1 MSAPTEE
8 GNHAMRPITRRTALA
23 AALAL
28 PAIGARAQAL
38 QRPLRM
44 IVPFAAGGVAD
55 LTARAVGQRIS
66 PLLGQPVVIDNRPGA
81 GGIVAGQQLMAAPA
95 DGHTLLVASNGTAIS
110 RSLFRSLPFD
120 PLRDFAPVVTMGA
133 FPIAV
138 LVAPNSP
145 IRDIPD
151 LLARMRA
158 NPGRMNIGS
167 ISVGST
173 QNLSAELFKIRTATR
188 AETVVFP
195 ATPQLVTAMLRGDVD
210 AAFEIT
216 GPIFGQIQSG
226 AIRVLAVT
234 SATRAQSLP
243 NVPTLQEQGVADYD
257 VASWNA
263 LVARAGSPPEVIAA
277 INRSVNEALGTAE
290 LREALTQ
297 VGVEPRGGTAEAMGQ
312 LMAADTARWAEVI
325 EKAGIER
332 QG

>member
-1 MSAPTEE
+1 MT
-8 GNHAMRPITRRTALA
+8 RLTRRATLA

-28 PAIGARAQAL
+28 PALGARAQVF
-38 QRPLRM
+38 QRPVRM

-55 LTARAVGQRIS
+55 LTARAVGQRIA

-95 DGHTLLVASNGTAIS
+95 DGHTVLVASNGTAIS

-120 PLRDFAPVVTMGA
+120 PLRDFVPVVTMGA

-138 LVAPNSP
+138 IVAPNSP
-145 IRDIPD
+145 IRDVPD
-151 LLARMRA
+151 LIARMRA
-158 NPGRMNIGS
+158 APGRLNIGS
-167 ISVGST
+167 ISIGST

-216 GPIFGQIQSG
+216 GPIAGQIAAG

-234 SATRAQSLP
+234 SATRSTALP
-243 NVPTLQEQGVADYD
+243 NVPTLTEQGVPDYD

-263 LVARAGSPPEVIAA
+263 LVARAGTPAEAIAGL
-277 INRSVNEALGTAE
+277 NRAVNEALGTAE
-290 LREALTQ
+290 LRDALTQ
-297 VGVEPRGGTAEAMGQ
+297 VGVEPRGGSAEALGQ
-312 LMAADTARWAEVI
+312 LLTADTARWAEVI

>member
-1 MSAPTEE
+1 MSAPTEPE
-8 GNHAMRPITRRTALA
+8 GNTAMRSLTRRTVLA
-23 AALAL
+23 ATLAL
-28 PAIGARAQAL
+28 PTISVRAQVL

-195 ATPQLVTAMLRGDVD
+195 ATPQLVAAMLRGDVD

-243 NVPTLQEQGVADYD
+243 NVPTLLEQGVADYD

-263 LVARAGSPPEVIAA
+263 LVARAGSPPEAIDP
-277 INRSVNEALGTAE
+277 INRAVN
-290 LREALTQ
+290 
-297 VGVEPRGGTAEAMGQ
+297 
-312 LMAADTARWAEVI
+312 
-325 EKAGIER
+325 
-332 QG
+332 

>member
-1 MSAPTEE
+1 MT
-8 GNHAMRPITRRTALA
+8 HLTRRATLT

-28 PAIGARAQAL
+28 PAMGARAQVF
-38 QRPLRM
+38 QRPIRM

-81 GGIVAGQQLMAAPA
+81 GGIVAGQQLMGAAS
-95 DGHTLLVASNGTAIS
+95 DGHTLLVSSNGTAIS
-110 RSLFRSLPFD
+110 RSMFRNLPFD
-120 PLRDFAPVVTMGA
+120 PLRDFVPIVTMGA

-138 LVAPNSP
+138 IVAPNSP
-145 IRDIPD
+145 FQDV
-151 LLARMRA
+151 RA
-158 NPGRMNIGS
+158 LIAKAKAEPGKLNIGS

-173 QNLSAELFKIRTATR
+173 QNLSVELLKIRAGIQ

-195 ATPQLVTAMLRGDVD
+195 ATPQLTTALLRGDVD

-216 GPIFGQIQSG
+216 GPIAGQLQSG

-234 SATRAQSLP
+234 SAQRAANLP

-257 VASWNA
+257 VASWNG
-263 LVARAGSPPEVIAA
+263 LVARSGAPAEAITA
-277 INRSVNEALGTAE
+277 INRAVNEALGTTE
-290 LREALTQ
+290 LRDALTQ
-297 VGVEPRGGTAEAMGQ
+297 VGVEPRGGTIEAAAA
-312 LMAADTARWAEVI
+312 LLAADSARWAEVI

>member
-1 MSAPTEE
+1 MT
-8 GNHAMRPITRRTALA
+8 RITRRAALA
-23 AALAL
+23 AALSL
-28 PAIGARAQAL
+28 PALSARAQVFT
-38 QRPLRM
+38 RPIRF
-44 IVPFAAGGVAD
+44 VCPFAAGGVAD
-55 LTARAVGQRIS
+55 LTARAVGGRVS

-81 GGIVAGQQLMAAPA
+81 GGIVAGQQLMSAPA

-110 RSLFRSLPFD
+110 RSLFRNLPFD
-120 PLRDFAPVVTMGA
+120 PLRDFVPVVSMGA

-138 LVAPNSP
+138 IVAPNSP
-145 IRDIPD
+145 IRDVGD
-151 LLARMRA
+151 LVARMKA
-158 NPGRMNIGS
+158 QPGRLNIGS

-195 ATPQLVTAMLRGDVD
+195 ATPQLTTALLRGDVD

-216 GPIFGQIQSG
+216 GPIAGQIASG

-234 SATRAQSLP
+234 SAARSAALP
-243 NVPTLQEQGVADYD
+243 NVPTLTEAGVPDYD

-263 LVARAGSPPEVIAA
+263 LVARTGTPPEAIAA
-277 INRSVNEALGTAE
+277 VNRAVNEALGTAE
-290 LREALTQ
+290 LRDALTG
-297 VGVEPRGGTAEAMGQ
+297 VGVEPRGGTPEALGQ
-312 LMAADTARWAEVI
+312 LLAADTARWAEVI

>member
-1 MSAPTEE
+1 M
-8 GNHAMRPITRRTALA
+8 ITRRHALA
-23 AALAL
+23 ATLLL
-28 PAIGARAQAL
+28 PALRARAQPFT
-38 QRPLRM
+38 RPIRV

-55 LTARAVGQRIS
+55 LTARAVAGRLPS
-66 PLLGQPVVIDNRPGA
+66 LLGQPVVVDNRPGA

-110 RSLFRSLPFD
+110 RSLFRNLPFD
-120 PLRDFAPVVTMGA
+120 PLRDFAPIVTMGA

-138 LVAPNSP
+138 IVAPNSP
-145 IRDIPD
+145 IRDVRD
-151 LLARMRA
+151 LVARMKA
-158 NPGRMNIGS
+158 QPGRLNIGT

-173 QNLSAELFKIRTATR
+173 QNLSAELFRIRTDTR

-195 ATPQLVTAMLRGDVD
+195 ATPQLTTALLRGDLD

-226 AIRVLAVT
+226 ALRVLAVT
-234 SATRAQSLP
+234 SAARAHNLP
-243 NVPTLQEQGVADYD
+243 DVPTLAEAGVPDYD

-263 LVARAGSPPEVIAA
+263 LVARTGTPPEAIAA
-277 INRSVNEALGTAE
+277 INRAVNEALATPD
-290 LREALTQ
+290 LREALTA
-297 VGVEPRGGTAEAMGQ
+297 VGVEPRGGTVEAMGA
-312 LMAADTARWAEVI
+312 LLAADTARWAEVI

>member
-1 MSAPTEE
+1 MNGEDK
-8 GNHAMRPITRRTALA
+8 MRQITRRTALA

-28 PAIGARAQAL
+28 PALGARAQAF
-38 QRPLRM
+38 QRPVRV

-55 LTARAVGQRIS
+55 LTARAVGQRIA

-110 RSLFRSLPFD
+110 RSLFRNLPFD

-145 IRDIPD
+145 IRDIAD
-151 LLARMRA
+151 LVARMRA
-158 NPGRMNIGS
+158 NPGRLNIGS

-216 GPIFGQIQSG
+216 GPVWGQITAG
-226 AIRVLAVT
+226 AVRVLAVT
-234 SATRAQSLP
+234 SATRAANLP
-243 NVPTLQEQGVADYD
+243 QVATLQEQGVADYD
-257 VASWNA
+257 VSSWNA
-263 LVARAGSPPEVIAA
+263 LVARTGAPAEA
-277 INRSVNEALGTAE
+277 ITAVNRAVNEALATEE
-290 LREALTQ
+290 LRAALTQ

>member
-1 MSAPTEE
+1 MHS
-8 GNHAMRPITRRTALA
+8 ITRRAGLA

-28 PAIGARAQAL
+28 PAIGARAQVL

-110 RSLFRSLPFD
+110 RSLFRNLPFD

-138 LVAPNSP
+138 LVAPGSP
-145 IRDIPD
+145 IRDSAD
-151 LLARMRA
+151 LVARA
-158 NPGRMNIGS
+158 KAQPGRLNIGS
-167 ISVGST
+167 ISIGST
-173 QNLSAELFKIRTATR
+173 QNLSAELFKIRTDIR

-195 ATPQLVTAMLRGDVD
+195 ATPQLTTALLRGDVD

-216 GPIFGQIQSG
+216 GPIFGQIQAGS
-226 AIRVLAVT
+226 IRVLAVT
-234 SATRAQSLP
+234 SAQRATNLP
-243 NVPTLQEQGVADYD
+243 NVPTLQEQGVPNYD
-257 VASWNA
+257 VSSWNG
-263 LVARAGSPPEVIAA
+263 LVARSGTPMEA
-277 INRSVNEALGTAE
+277 IVAVNRAVNEALATAD

-297 VGVEPRGGTAEAMGQ
+297 VGVEPRGGSIEAAGTLLTA
-312 LMAADTARWAEVI
+312 DSARWAEVI

>member
-1 MSAPTEE
+1 MT
-8 GNHAMRPITRRTALA
+8 TLRTARRALLMGAAGLLA
-23 AALAL
+23 APGL
-28 PAIGARAQAL
+28 PRAQVFS
-38 QRPLRM
+38 RPVRI

-81 GGIVAGQQLMAAPA
+81 GGIVAGQQLMSAAA

-138 LVAPNSP
+138 LVAPGSP
-145 IRDIPD
+145 IQGIAD
-151 LLARMRA
+151 LVARMRA
-158 NPGRMNIGS
+158 QPGRLNIGS

-173 QNLSAELFKIRTATR
+173 QNLSAELFKIRTDTK

-195 ATPQLVTAMLRGDVD
+195 ATPQLTTAMLRGDVD

-216 GPIFGQIQSG
+216 GPVWGQIQSG

-234 SATRAQSLP
+234 SATRAANLP
-243 NVPTLQEQGVADYD
+243 QVPTLQESGVPDYD

-263 LVARAGSPPEVIAA
+263 LVARAGSPPDA
-277 INRSVNEALGTAE
+277 IVAVNRAVNEALGTAE
-290 LREALTQ
+290 LRDALGA
-297 VGVEPRGGTAEAMGQ
+297 VGVEPRGGTVEAMRD
-312 LMAADTARWAEVI
+312 LLAADTARWAEVI

-332 QG
+332 QA

>member
-1 MSAPTEE
+1 MTTRQAAA
-8 GNHAMRPITRRTALA
+8 GLTRRTTLLA
-23 AALAL
+23 AAAVLAAPRTL
-28 PAIGARAQAL
+28 HAQAIS
-38 QRPLRM
+38 RPLRI

-55 LTARAVGQRIS
+55 LTVRAVGQRIA

-110 RSLFRSLPFD
+110 RSLFRNLPFD

-133 FPIAV
+133 FPIAIV
-138 LVAPNSP
+138 VAPNSP
-145 IRDIPD
+145 IRDVQD
-151 LLARMRA
+151 LITRA
-158 NPGRMNIGS
+158 KAQPGRLNLGS
-167 ISVGST
+167 ISIGST
-173 QNLSAELFKIRTATR
+173 QNLSAELFKIRAEIR

-195 ATPQLVTAMLRGDVD
+195 ATPQLATAMLRGDVD

-234 SATRAQSLP
+234 SATRAQNLP
-243 NVPTLQEQGVADYD
+243 HVPTLQEQGVRDYD

-263 LVARAGSPPEVIAA
+263 LVTRAGSPPETIAA
-277 INRSVNEALGTAE
+277 VNRAVTEALATEE
-290 LREALTQ
+290 LRAALTQ
-297 VGVEPRGGTAEAMGQ
+297 VGVEPRGGSAEAMGQ
-312 LMAADTARWAEVI
+312 LMTADTARWAEVI